1 MFTGDYPVTALGTGG
16 QCNLFVWKEYR
27 VAPILEVSGLSKRF
41 GKVVT
46 AENLTFSVE
55 RGTAL
60 GIVGPN
66 GAGKSTL
73 LSLITGVLNPDAGTI
88 VFDGTD
94 ITGSSAAAR
103 TKAGVA
109 RSFQIPRPFIDMTV
123 FENVYVGA
131 TFGAGKHGQAG
142 YDAAARALEITGL
155 IQVADRPAG
164 QLRLLDRKRLELARA
179 LATDPTL
186 ILLDEIAGGLTERE
200 LPPLI
205 ELIRNLRDSGVTVVW
220 IEHIVHALTAVVDQL
235 MCLAFGKVL
244 AIGDPHEVM
253 RSPEVIEVYLG
264 STFDLGEVS

>member
-1 MFTGDYPVTALGTGG
+1 M
-16 QCNLFVWKEYR
+16 
-27 VAPILEVSGLSKRF
+27 APILEVSGLSKRF

-46 AENLTFSVE
+46 AEDLAFTVE

-73 LSLITGVLNPDAGTI
+73 LSLITGVLKADAGTI
-88 VFDGTD
+88 VFDGHD
-94 ITGSSAAAR
+94 ISGYSAAHR
-103 TKAGVA
+103 TQAGIA

-123 FENVYVGA
+123 FENVFVGA
-131 TFGAGKHGQAG
+131 SFGAGKNGQAG
-142 YDAAARALEITGL
+142 YDAAAAALDITGL
-155 IQVADRPAG
+155 MHLADTPAG

-179 LATDPTL
+179 LATDPSL

-220 IEHIVHALTAVVDQL
+220 IEHIVHALTAVVDEL
-235 MCLAFGKVL
+235 MCLAFGRVL

-253 RSPEVIEVYLG
+253 KSPEVIEVYLG
-264 STFDLGEVS
+264 STFDLGEAS

>member
-1 MFTGDYPVTALGTGG
+1 M
-16 QCNLFVWKEYR
+16 
-27 VAPILEVSGLSKRF
+27 APILEVSGLSKRF

-46 AENLTFSVE
+46 AEDLSFSVE

-73 LSLITGVLNPDAGTI
+73 LSLITGVLKPDAGTI
-88 VFDGTD
+88 VFDGTN
-94 ITGSSAAAR
+94 ITGFSAAHR
-103 TKAGVA
+103 TQSGIA

-123 FENVYVGA
+123 FENVYVGSA
-131 TFGAGKHGQAG
+131 FGAGQHGQSG
-142 YDAAARALEITGL
+142 YDAAARSLEVTGL
-155 IQVADRPAG
+155 MHLADTPAG

-179 LATDPTL
+179 LATDPSL

-200 LPPLI
+200 LPPLV
-205 ELIRNLRDSGVTVVW
+205 ELIRGLRDSGVTVVW

-253 RSPEVIEVYLG
+253 RSSEVIEVYLG
-264 STFDLGEVS
+264 STFDIGEVS